1 MRQANASYL
10 YKKGGKEDITD
21 WRPNL
26 LLNYDKK
33 YIKSLQHFGYGPE
46 IIQKRKTV
54 YQNIETQVKVN
65 GHLSQAFLVKRR
77 LRQGCPLF
85 MILYIIFAKT
95 PLENVRQNNG
105 IKGIVIGKKELK
117 TSAFANDTTI
127 YIGNNSSLAHLETW
141 LMHFEKVTDIKYNKT
156 ECMRIWLGS
165 NKDNPR
171 KPLGVKSN
179 SDTIKI
185 LDYTYGYNII
195 LHFIK
200 KRLNTIT
207 Y

>member
-33 YIKSLQHFGYGPE
+33 IYKILQHFGYGPE

-85 MILYIIFAKT
+85 MILYIIFAKI

-141 LMHFEKVTDIKYNKT
+141 LMHFEKATDIKYNKT
-156 ECMRIWLGS
+156 EYMGIWLGS

-171 KPLGVKSN
+171 NPLGVKSN

-185 LDYTYGYNII
+185 LDYTTD
-195 LHFIK
+195 
-200 KRLNTIT
+200 TI
-207 Y
+207 

>member
-141 LMHFEKVTDIKYNKT
+141 LMHFEKATDIKYNKT
-156 ECMRIWLGS
+156 EYMGIWLGS

-171 KPLGVKSN
+171 NPLGVKSN

-185 LDYTYGYNII
+185 LDYTTD
-195 LHFIK
+195 
-200 KRLNTIT
+200 TI
-207 Y
+207 